1 MEQTQEGSTTGGG
14 PLAGRVVLVTG
25 GAKRIGR
32 AIALRLGAAGA
43 DVAIT
48 FRGSQAE
55 AEETVREIAAL
66 GVDGF
71 AARCDLEDPQG
82 IREAMAAVVEEFGRL
97 DLLVNNAGR
106 LDRKS
111 VV

>member
-55 AEETVREIAAL
+55 AEETVRDIEFLQGNKKGHATC
-66 GVDGF
+66 GRSRRNR
-71 AARCDLEDPQG
+71 ARG
-82 IREAMAAVVEEFGRL
+82 ILKAQKRIC
-97 DLLVNNAGR
+97 
-106 LDRKS
+106 
-111 VV
+111 